1 MYLIITG
8 FILLIYIIIL
18 YILNIINYKDN
29 INNKLDNFTN
39 INNIKKYYK
48 KSITYPKCLKF
59 EKELINKII
68 NILDNKELKT
78 KDIVKQLNENYNIK
92 ILKEDL
98 NKGVLKWMLCRKLI
112 KYNKKNFMY
121 FK

>member
-48 KSITYPKCLKF
+48 KSVIYPKCLKF
-59 EKELINKII
+59 EKELSNKII
-68 NILDNKELKT
+68 NILDNKALKT
-78 KDIVKQLNENYNIK
+78 KDIIKELNKNYNIK
-92 ILKEDL
+92 ILKEEL
-98 NKGVLKWMLCRKLI
+98 NKGVLKWMLCHNLI
-112 KYNKKNFMY
+112 KYNKKTFMY
-121 FK
+121 YK

>member
-1 MYLIITG
+1 MYLITIG
-8 FILLIYIIIL
+8 FVLLICLIIL
-18 YILNIINYKDN
+18 YIFSIINYKDN

-112 KYNKKNFMY
+112 KYNKKTFMY
-121 FK
+121 YK